1 MRLKTF
7 LPLLGLDSSE
17 VNGITKEQAD
27 EYQRIL
33 TLVQRACI
41 QSMLQKDITSA
52 KLRKI
57 FVDEK
62 CISIEI
68 QRLSIRFSLNIYLF
82 QFATC
87 CGKANSQL
95 AEINI
100 GRNEEDGEIISLIK
114 EVISSKLN
122 ALMIGF
128 SSEELVKQVLG
139 EMKKDKKILSFRKSF
154 MVEDISGRDFYFSI
168 RGWRNQIVE
177 IPLQIK
183 TSFDRQASHQNK
195 HADVPSLVLREIYS
209 REEIIEKITEIG
221 VAYSSHLKK
230 IIHL

>member
-1 MRLKTF
+1 MILKTF
-7 LPLLGLDSSE
+7 LPLLELDSSE
-17 VNGITKEQAD
+17 VVGITEKQAL

-33 TLVQRACI
+33 TLAQKACI

-68 QRLSIRFSLNIYLF
+68 QRLSIKFSLNLYLF

-87 CGKANSQL
+87 CGKTNSQL

-114 EVISSKLN
+114 EVISSEFN

-128 SSEELVKQVLG
+128 SSEELVKQVLE
-139 EMKKDKKILSFRKSF
+139 EMKRDKKIFSFRKSF
-154 MVEDISGRDFYFSI
+154 AVEDISGRDFYFSI
-168 RGWRNQIVE
+168 RDWRDKIVE
-177 IPLQIK
+177 VPLQIK
-183 TSFDRQASHQNK
+183 TSFRRQAAHQSK
-195 HADVPSLVLREIYS
+195 HAEVPSLVLLETYS
-209 REEIIEKITEIG
+209 REEIVEKILKIG
-221 VAYSSHLKK
+221 EAYTAHPQKV
-230 IIHL
+230 IHL